1 MEWLGQVPE
10 HWRVV
15 ALRYRYE
22 QCLGKMLDAKR
33 ITGEHLVPYL
43 RNIDVQWDDINVSD
57 LPRMDI
63 HPHEVA
69 RYTVQ
74 PGDLLVCEGGEVGRC
89 AIWRGEIDCGFQKA
103 LHRLRPRNVRR
114 DSPRFLYYVLS
125 IAVARGAFADGH
137 ESTIAHLTG
146 EKLRAHRFAFPPS
159 DEQRII
165 QALLDKT
172 EKRIRNVVAGQTRT
186 IGLLREYRT
195 RLIADVVTGKLDVR
209 EAAATLPDLV
219 PYTAAGTL
227 KDSAEPIAKPEPA
240 IQHSHP

>member
-1 MEWLGQVPE
+1 MLSGSPASIWFPTSETSMYSGTTLTFQISRAWTSIHMRSRDTPSSRGTFSCAKAEKSAVVRSGE
-10 HWRVV
+10 EKSTVASRRRFTAYDRGMCDVIARVSSTMCCRLLSRE
-15 ALRYRYE
+15 ALLQMGTRV
-22 QCLGKMLDAKR
+22 QSR
-33 ITGEHLVPYL
+33 I
-43 RNIDVQWDDINVSD
+43 S
-57 LPRMDI
+57 
-63 HPHEVA
+63 
-69 RYTVQ
+69 
-74 PGDLLVCEGGEVGRC
+74 PGRS
-89 AIWRGEIDCGFQKA
+89 CG
-103 LHRLRPRNVRR
+103 
-114 DSPRFLYYVLS
+114 
-125 IAVARGAFADGH
+125 
-137 ESTIAHLTG
+137 
-146 EKLRAHRFAFPPS
+146 AHRFAFPPS